1 MDLIEEPVNYLDISH
16 AVTGY
21 MNTTVGPIA
30 RIETQLQL
38 QDFWHDGR
46 ARLSIKR
53 NALAIAP
60 GLFAVGNPGELS
72 PVLVTANYKLTFDK
86 LRMELTGLDLWILV
100 IETKGVNVWCS
111 AGKGTFSAQEI
122 INWVRQTSLDKVV
135 AHRQLILPQLAAP
148 GVVAHSVTKFTGFK
162 VVYGPIR
169 AGDIRAF
176 IANGNKANAD
186 MRRVTFNLSERIV
199 LTPVELVL
207 GFKFFPFIFIVFGLL
222 NLLNNGGLAGGNLLK
237 VAGYNSLAY
246 WLAIVIGTVLVP
258 IMLPLL
264 PFRSF
269 ALKGTVAGIIWSIL
283 VIYWGDVFQFSSH
296 LTVMLGNSLL
306 LTALISFLALN
317 FTGSTPYTSFTGT
330 QKETLAAVPIQ
341 IIASLAGLTLL
352 IVSRFT
358 GI

>member
-16 AVTGY
+16 VVTGY
-21 MNTTVGPIA
+21 INTIVGPIA

-60 GLFAVGNPGELS
+60 GLFAVGNPSELS

-207 GFKFFPFIFIVFGLL
+207 GAKFFPFILIVFGLL
-222 NLLNNGGLAGGNLLK
+222 DLLNNGGLAGGNLLK

-283 VIYWGDVFQFSSH
+283 VIYWGDVFQFSSQI
-296 LTVMLGNSLL
+296 TVMLGNSLL

-341 IIASLAGLTLL
+341 IIASLLGLTLL